1 MRWENTQ
8 KCAGLVDAVGYNY
21 GEYLYKEHHAKHP
34 DWVIYGSETSSML
47 ASRGVYHFL

>member
-21 GEYLYKEHHAKHP
+21 GEYLYEEHHAKHP